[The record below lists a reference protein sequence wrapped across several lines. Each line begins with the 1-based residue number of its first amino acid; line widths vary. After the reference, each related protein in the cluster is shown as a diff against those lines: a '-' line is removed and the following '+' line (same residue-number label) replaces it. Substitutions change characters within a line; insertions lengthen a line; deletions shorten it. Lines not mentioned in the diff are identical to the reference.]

1 MRVLVFGHSDT
12 HGLGLSDREQAW
24 PRLLEAHLENA
35 SFGQAEVIHR
45 RLNLLRPGPLEYIDA
60 ELKKHDPGVVVLA
73 LTSVTFSLP
82 LVSVSVRR
90 RFGARAAR
98 RYLRFEGVV
107 TGALPPAAGAKRAD
121 AVARWLAR
129 RLLGQ
134 ATHMSLATATEMHI
148 EVLRRLSAHEGL
160 RVVVISASLLAQSF
174 QQREPWA
181 NPQIQAFN
189 GALQKR
195 AEEYRMEWVDFEE
208 LLARSGDQAACYS
221 PDGVHKSEFGHRHI
235 AREIA
240 AVIAHGR

>member
-35 SFGQAEVIHR
+35 SSDQAEVIHR
-45 RLNLLRPGPLEYIDA
+45 RLNLLRPGPLEYLDG

-90 RFGARAAR
+90 RFGARAAK

-107 TGALPPAAGAKRAD
+107 TGALPPAASAKRAD
-121 AVARWLAR
+121 IFARWLAR

-134 ATHMSLATATEMHI
+134 ATHMSLATATEMHT

-160 RVVVISASLLAQSF
+160 RVAVISASLLAQSF

-181 NPQIQAFN
+181 SAQIQAFN

-208 LLARSGDQAACYS
+208 MLARSGDHAACYS

>member
-60 ELKKHDPGVVVLA
+60 ELKKHDPRVVVLA

-107 TGALPPAAGAKRAD
+107 TGALPSAGGAKRSA
-121 AVARWLAR
+121 AVVRWLAR